1 MSSIQR
7 YLQMAN
13 RSVNEQFVGVDG
25 FRDEDLDFTGGDF
38 FNQELVGADGNGAA
52 MAAPAL
58 NASTGS
64 MRSQPYIITV
74 SNASNAAVTVDVF
87 GAYIY
92 LNSANFSSG
101 SLTENNVTISSNL
114 SNVTYY
120 NLLNQSSFSPFTIGS
135 TLISAVNG
143 TTSQVLQPI
152 TLTTQDAN
160 GNQAVKILTPVI
172 DPYQNQSGIVDLKQ
186 PFRVDG
192 FTKLTFSIF
201 ATTSVQFQF
210 YPSDTI
216 NIARG
221 LGGNPVS
228 KQYGSP
234 KIIRP
239 AVR

>member
-13 RSVNEQFVGVDG
+13 RQVNESFIGVDG
-25 FRDEDLDFTGGDF
+25 FVDDDMYFAAGDNF
-38 FNQELVGADGNGAA
+38 FGADGAEAA
-52 MAAPAL
+52 PMAAPAV
-58 NASTGS
+58 
-64 MRSQPYIITV
+64 MRSQPYILTV

-92 LNSANFSSG
+92 LNNAGFSG
-101 SLTENNVTISSNL
+101 
-114 SNVTYY
+114 
-120 NLLNQSSFSPFTIGS
+120 
-135 TLISAVNG
+135 
-143 TTSQVLQPI
+143 
-152 TLTTQDAN
+152 N
-160 GNQAVKILTPVI
+160 GNQATKILTPVI
-172 DPYQNQSGIVDLKQ
+172 DPYQQQSGVIELKQ
-186 PFRVDG
+186 PFRIDG

-201 ATTSVQFQF
+201 ASTSIQFQF

-221 LGGNPVS
+221 LGGNAVS

-239 AVR
+239 AAR

>member
-7 YLQMAN
+7 YLQNAN

-25 FRDEDLDFTGGDF
+25 FIDDDMYFAGDM
-38 FNQELVGADGNGAA
+38 NNWWAGADAA
-52 MAAPAL
+52 EAAPAAAPSL
-58 NASTGS
+58 
-64 MRSQPYIITV
+64 MRSQPYILTV
-74 SNASNAAVTVDVF
+74 SNASNAAVTIDVF

-92 LNSANFSSG
+92 LNNAGFSGG
-101 SLTENNVTISSNL
+101 SLTVSNVTITSNL

-120 NLLNQSSFSPFTIGS
+120 NLLNQSSFSPFTIGN
-135 TLISAVNG
+135 TLISSVNG
-143 TTSQVLQPI
+143 TASQVLQPI

-160 GNQAVKILTPVI
+160 GNQAVKILTPVV

-186 PFRVDG
+186 PFRIDG

-201 ATTSVQFQF
+201 ASTSVQFQF

-216 NIARG
+216 NVARG
-221 LGGNPVS
+221 LGGSPVS

-239 AVR
+239 AAR

>member
-25 FRDEDLDFTGGDF
+25 FIDDDMYFAGDMGNWF
-38 FNQELVGADGNGAA
+38 AGANGEAD
-52 MAAPAL
+52 AAPVAAPSL
-58 NASTGS
+58 

-74 SNASNAAVTVDVF
+74 SNASNAAVTIDVF
-87 GAYIY
+87 GAYIN
-92 LNSANFSSG
+92 LNNAGFSGG
-101 SLTENNVTISSNL
+101 SLTVSNVTITSNL

-120 NLLNQSSFSPFTIGS
+120 NLLNQSSISPFTIGS
-135 TLISAVNG
+135 TLISSVNG

-160 GNQAVKILTPVI
+160 GNQAVKILTPVV

-186 PFRVDG
+186 PFRIDG

-201 ATTSVQFQF
+201 ASTSVQFQF

-216 NIARG
+216 NVARG

-239 AVR
+239 AAR

>member
-1 MSSIQR
+1 MSAIQK

-13 RSVNEQFVGVDG
+13 RNVNEQFIGVDG
-25 FRDEDLDFTGGDF
+25 FIDDDMYFAGDMSNWF
-38 FNQELVGADGNGAA
+38 AAEGDA
-52 MAAPAL
+52 MAAPA
-58 NASTGS
+58 AAPSV

-74 SNASNAAVTVDVF
+74 SNASNAAVSVDVF
-87 GAYIY
+87 GAYAY
-92 LNSANFSSG
+92 LNNAGFTNG
-101 SLTENNVTISSNL
+101 SLTVNNVTISSNL

-135 TLISAVNG
+135 TLISSVNG
-143 TTSQVLQPI
+143 VASQVLQPI
-152 TLTTQDAN
+152 TLSTQDAN

-186 PFRVDG
+186 PFRIDG
-192 FTKLTFSIF
+192 FTKLTFQIF
-201 ATTSVQFQF
+201 ASTSVQFQF

-239 AVR
+239 ASR

>member
-13 RSVNEQFVGVDG
+13 RQVNESFIGVDG
-25 FRDEDLDFTGGDF
+25 FVDDDMYFAAGDNF
-38 FNQELVGADGNGAA
+38 FGADGTEAAPA
-52 MAAPAL
+52 MAAPAV
-58 NASTGS
+58 
-64 MRSQPYIITV
+64 MRSQPYILTV
-74 SNASNAAVTVDVF
+74 SNASNAAVTIDVF

-92 LNSANFSSG
+92 LNNAGFSGG
-101 SLTENNVTISSNL
+101 SLTVSNVTITSGL

-120 NLLNQSSFSPFTIGS
+120 NLLNQSSVSPFTIGS
-135 TLISAVNG
+135 TLISSVNG
-143 TTSQVLQPI
+143 TTSQVLQPL
-152 TLTTQDAN
+152 TLSTLDAN
-160 GNQAVKILTPVI
+160 GNQATKILTPVI
-172 DPYQNQSGIVDLKQ
+172 DPYQQQSGVIELKQ
-186 PFRVDG
+186 PFRIDG
-192 FTKLTFSIF
+192 FTKLTFSIY
-201 ATTSVQFQF
+201 ASTSVQFQF

-239 AVR
+239 ASR

>member
-1 MSSIQR
+1 MSAIQK

-13 RSVNEQFVGVDG
+13 RSTNEQFIGVDG
-25 FRDEDLDFTGGDF
+25 FIDDDMYFAGDMSNWF
-38 FNQELVGADGNGAA
+38 AADGEGAPVA
-52 MAAPAL
+52 AAP
-58 NASTGS
+58 
-64 MRSQPYIITV
+64 MRSQPYILTV
-74 SNASNAAVTVDVF
+74 SNASNTALTVDLF

-92 LNSANFSSG
+92 LNNAGFTNG
-101 SLTENNVTISSNL
+101 TLITGGYVITSNL

-135 TLISAVNG
+135 TLISSVNG
-143 TTSQVLQPI
+143 AGAQVLQPI

-172 DPYQNQSGIVDLKQ
+172 DPYQNQSTVVELKQ
-186 PFRVDG
+186 PFRIDG
-192 FTKLTFSIF
+192 FTKLSFQLF
-201 ATTSVQFQF
+201 NQTSVQFQF

-239 AVR
+239 AAR

>member
-7 YLQMAN
+7 YLQNAN

-25 FRDEDLDFTGGDF
+25 FIDDDMYFAGDM
-38 FNQELVGADGNGAA
+38 GNWFANAEGD
-52 MAAPAL
+52 AAPA
-58 NASTGS
+58 AAPSV
-64 MRSQPYIITV
+64 MRSQPYILTV
-74 SNASNAAVTVDVF
+74 SNASNAAVTIDVF

-92 LNSANFSSG
+92 LNNAGFTAG
-101 SLTENNVTISSNL
+101 SLTVSNVTITSNL

-135 TLISAVNG
+135 TLISSVNG
-143 TTSQVLQPI
+143 TASQVLQPI

-160 GNQAVKILTPVI
+160 GNQAVKILTPVV

-186 PFRVDG
+186 PFRIDG
-192 FTKLTFSIF
+192 FTKLTFSIY
-201 ATTSVQFQF
+201 ASTSVQFQF

-216 NIARG
+216 NVARG
-221 LGGNPVS
+221 LGGSPVS

-239 AVR
+239 AAR

>member
-13 RSVNEQFVGVDG
+13 RQVNEQFIGVDG
-25 FRDEDLDFTGGDF
+25 FVDDDMYFAAGDNF
-38 FNQELVGADGNGAA
+38 FGADGTEAAPA
-52 MAAPAL
+52 MAAPAV
-58 NASTGS
+58 
-64 MRSQPYIITV
+64 MRSQPYILTV
-74 SNASNAAVTVDVF
+74 SNASNAAVTIDVF

-92 LNSANFSSG
+92 LNNAGFSGG
-101 SLTENNVTISSNL
+101 SLTVSNVTITSGL

-120 NLLNQSSFSPFTIGS
+120 NLLNQSSVSPFTIGS
-135 TLISAVNG
+135 TLISSVNG
-143 TTSQVLQPI
+143 TTSQVLQPL
-152 TLTTQDAN
+152 TLSTLDAN
-160 GNQAVKILTPVI
+160 GNQATKILTPVI
-172 DPYQNQSGIVDLKQ
+172 DPYQKQSGVIELKQ
-186 PFRVDG
+186 PFRIDG
-192 FTKLTFSIF
+192 FTKLTFSIY
-201 ATTSVQFQF
+201 ASTSVQFQF

-239 AVR
+239 AAR

>member
-13 RSVNEQFVGVDG
+13 RQVNEQFIGVDG
-25 FRDEDLDFTGGDF
+25 FVDDDMYFAAGDNF
-38 FNQELVGADGNGAA
+38 FGADGTEAAPA
-52 MAAPAL
+52 MAAPAV
-58 NASTGS
+58 
-64 MRSQPYIITV
+64 MRSQPYILTV
-74 SNASNAAVTVDVF
+74 SNASNAAVTIDVF

-92 LNSANFSSG
+92 LNNAGFSGG
-101 SLTENNVTISSNL
+101 SLTVSNVTITSGL

-120 NLLNQSSFSPFTIGS
+120 NLLNQSSVSPFTIGS
-135 TLISAVNG
+135 TLISSVNG
-143 TTSQVLQPI
+143 TTSQVLQPL
-152 TLTTQDAN
+152 TLSTLDAN
-160 GNQAVKILTPVI
+160 GNQATKILTPVI
-172 DPYQNQSGIVDLKQ
+172 DPYQQQSGVIELKQ
-186 PFRVDG
+186 PFRIDG

-201 ATTSVQFQF
+201 ASTSIQFQF

-239 AVR
+239 ASR

>member
-7 YLQMAN
+7 YLQNAN
-13 RSVNEQFVGVDG
+13 RAVNEQFVGLDG
-25 FRDEDLDFTGGDF
+25 FIDEQMYFTAPETGFFSAEGGDA
-38 FNQELVGADGNGAA
+38 GAPA
-52 MAAPAL
+52 MAAAQVL
-58 NASTGS
+58 
-64 MRSQPYIITV
+64 RSQPYILTV
-74 SNASNAAVTVDVF
+74 SNASNAAVSIDIF

-92 LNSANFSSG
+92 LNNAGFSAG
-101 SLTENNVTISSNL
+101 SLTVNNVTITSNL

-135 TLISAVNG
+135 TLISSVNG
-143 TTSQVLQPI
+143 TTTQVLQPI

-172 DPYQNQSGIVDLKQ
+172 DPYQNQSGVIELKQ
-186 PFRVDG
+186 PFRIDG

-201 ATTSVQFQF
+201 ASTSVQFQF
-210 YPSDTI
+210 YPSDNI
-216 NIARG
+216 NVARG
-221 LGGNPVS
+221 LAGDPVS

>member
-25 FRDEDLDFTGGDF
+25 FIDDDMYFAGDM
-38 FNQELVGADGNGAA
+38 NNWWAGADAA
-52 MAAPAL
+52 SEAAPVA
-58 NASTGS
+58 APTV
-64 MRSQPYIITV
+64 MRSQPYILTV
-74 SNASNAAVTVDVF
+74 SNASNAAVTTDVF

-92 LNSANFSSG
+92 LNNAGFSSG
-101 SLTENNVTISSNL
+101 SLTVSNVTITSNL

-120 NLLNQSSFSPFTIGS
+120 NLLNQSSFSPFTIRS
-135 TLISAVNG
+135 TLISSVNG

-160 GNQAVKILTPVI
+160 GNQAVKILTPVV

-186 PFRVDG
+186 PFRIDG
-192 FTKLTFSIF
+192 FTKLTFQIF
-201 ATTSVQFQF
+201 ANTSVQFQF

-216 NIARG
+216 NVARG

-239 AVR
+239 AAR

>member
-7 YLQMAN
+7 YLQNAN

-25 FRDEDLDFTGGDF
+25 FIDDDMYFAGDM
-38 FNQELVGADGNGAA
+38 NNWWAGADAA
-52 MAAPAL
+52 EAAPA
-58 NASTGS
+58 AAPSV

-74 SNASNAAVTVDVF
+74 SNASNAAVTIDVF

-92 LNSANFSSG
+92 LNNAGFSGG
-101 SLTENNVTISSNL
+101 SLTVSNVTITSNL

-135 TLISAVNG
+135 TLISSVNG
-143 TTSQVLQPI
+143 TASQVLQPI
-152 TLTTQDAN
+152 TLNTQDAN
-160 GNQAVKILTPVI
+160 GNSAVRILTPVV

-186 PFRVDG
+186 PFRIDG
-192 FTKLTFSIF
+192 FTRLTFQIF
-201 ATTSVQFQF
+201 ASSSVQFQF

-216 NIARG
+216 NVARG
-221 LGGNPVS
+221 LGGSPVS

-239 AVR
+239 AAR

>member
-13 RSVNEQFVGVDG
+13 RQVNEQFIGVDG
-25 FRDEDLDFTGGDF
+25 FVDDDMYFAAGDNF
-38 FNQELVGADGNGAA
+38 FGADGTAA
-52 MAAPAL
+52 EAAPMAAPAV
-58 NASTGS
+58 

-74 SNASNAAVTVDVF
+74 SNASNAAVTIDVF

-92 LNSANFSSG
+92 LNNAGFSGG
-101 SLTENNVTISSNL
+101 SLTVSNVTITSGL

-120 NLLNQSSFSPFTIGS
+120 NLLNQSSVSPFTIGS
-135 TLISAVNG
+135 TLISSVNG
-143 TTSQVLQPI
+143 TTSQVLQPL
-152 TLTTQDAN
+152 TLSTLDAN
-160 GNQAVKILTPVI
+160 GNQATKILTPVI
-172 DPYQNQSGIVDLKQ
+172 DPYQQQSGVIELKQ
-186 PFRVDG
+186 PFRIDG
-192 FTKLTFSIF
+192 FTKLTFSIY
-201 ATTSVQFQF
+201 ASTSVQFQF

-221 LGGNPVS
+221 LGGNAVS

-239 AVR
+239 ASR

>member
-25 FRDEDLDFTGGDF
+25 FTDDDLQFTGWDSFANAEGD
-38 FNQELVGADGNGAA
+38 AAPAA
-52 MAAPAL
+52 MAAPAV
-58 NASTGS
+58 

-74 SNASNAAVTVDVF
+74 SNASNAAVSVDVF
-87 GAYIY
+87 GAYVY
-92 LNSANFSSG
+92 LNNAGFSSG
-101 SLTENNVTISSNL
+101 TLTVNNVTITSNL

-120 NLLNQSSFSPFTIGS
+120 NLLNQSAYSPFTIGS
-135 TLISAVNG
+135 TLISSVNG
-143 TTSQVLQPI
+143 TTSQVLQSI

-172 DPYQNQSGIVDLKQ
+172 DPYQNQSGVIDLKQ

-192 FTKLTFSIF
+192 FTKLTFTMF
-201 ATTSVQFQF
+201 ASTSVQFQF

-216 NIARG
+216 NVARG
-221 LGGNPVS
+221 LAGNPVS

>member
-7 YLQMAN
+7 YLQNAN

-25 FRDEDLDFTGGDF
+25 FIDDDMYFAGDM
-38 FNQELVGADGNGAA
+38 NNWWAGADAA
-52 MAAPAL
+52 EAAPA
-58 NASTGS
+58 AAPSV

-74 SNASNAAVTVDVF
+74 SNASNAAVTIDVF

-92 LNSANFSSG
+92 LNASTFSSG
-101 SLTENNVTISSNL
+101 SLTVSNVTITSNL

-135 TLISAVNG
+135 TLISSVNG
-143 TTSQVLQPI
+143 TASQVLAPI

-160 GNQAVKILTPVI
+160 GNQAVKILTPVV

-186 PFRVDG
+186 PFRIDG

-201 ATTSVQFQF
+201 ASSSVQFQF

-216 NIARG
+216 NVARG

-239 AVR
+239 AAR

>member
-25 FRDEDLDFTGGDF
+25 FVDQDMYFAGDMDNWF
-38 FNQELVGADGNGAA
+38 AGADGAEAA
-52 MAAPAL
+52 PQMAAP
-58 NASTGS
+58 SV
-64 MRSQPYIITV
+64 MRSQPYILTV
-74 SNASNAAVTVDVF
+74 SNASNAAVTIDVF

-92 LNSANFSSG
+92 LNNPGFSAG
-101 SLTENNVTISSNL
+101 SLTVSNVTITSNL

-120 NLLNQSSFSPFTIGS
+120 NLINQSAYSPFTIGS
-135 TLISAVNG
+135 TLISSVNG
-143 TTSQVLQPI
+143 VASQVLQPI

-160 GNQAVKILTPVI
+160 GNQAVKILTPVV
-172 DPYQNQSGIVDLKQ
+172 DPYQNQSGIVDLNQ
-186 PFRVDG
+186 PFRIDG
-192 FTKLTFSIF
+192 FTKLTFQIF
-201 ATTSVQFQF
+201 AATSVQFQF

>member
-7 YLQMAN
+7 YLQNAN

-25 FRDEDLDFTGGDF
+25 FIDDDMYFAGDM
-38 FNQELVGADGNGAA
+38 NNWWAGADAA
-52 MAAPAL
+52 EAAPA
-58 NASTGS
+58 AAPSV
-64 MRSQPYIITV
+64 MRSQPYILTV
-74 SNASNAAVTVDVF
+74 SNASNAALTIDVF

-92 LNSANFSSG
+92 LNNAGFSGG
-101 SLTENNVTISSNL
+101 SLTVSNVTITSNL

-135 TLISAVNG
+135 TLISSVNG
-143 TTSQVLQPI
+143 TASQVLQPI

-160 GNQAVKILTPVI
+160 GNQAVKILTPVV

-186 PFRVDG
+186 PFRIDG

-201 ATTSVQFQF
+201 ASSSVQFQF

-216 NIARG
+216 NVARG
-221 LGGNPVS
+221 LGGSPVS

-239 AVR
+239 AAR

>member
-1 MSSIQR
+1 MSSIQK
-7 YLQMAN
+7 YLQAAN
-13 RSVNEQFVGVDG
+13 RSVNEQFIGVDG
-25 FRDEDLDFTGGDF
+25 FADETYFTGAEDF
-38 FNQELVGADGNGAA
+38 FGADAA
-52 MAAPAL
+52 AAPAM
-58 NASTGS
+58 APVAAGM

-74 SNASNAAVTVDVF
+74 SNASNAAVNVDVF

-92 LNSANFSSG
+92 LNNGGFSAG
-101 SLTENNVTISSNL
+101 SLTVNNVTITSNL
-114 SNVTYY
+114 SNTTYY
-120 NLLNQSSFSPFTIGS
+120 NLLNQSSVSPFTIGS
-135 TLISAVNG
+135 TLISSVNG

-172 DPYQNQSGIVDLKQ
+172 DPYQQQSGVIELKQ
-186 PFRVDG
+186 AFRIDG
-192 FTKLTFSIF
+192 FTKLTFQMF
-201 ATTSVQFQF
+201 ASTSVQFQF
-210 YPSDTI
+210 YPSDNI

-239 AVR
+239 ASR

>member
-13 RSVNEQFVGVDG
+13 RQVNEQFIGVDG
-25 FRDEDLDFTGGDF
+25 FVDDDMYFAAGDNF
-38 FNQELVGADGNGAA
+38 FGADGTEAAPA
-52 MAAPAL
+52 MAAPAV
-58 NASTGS
+58 
-64 MRSQPYIITV
+64 MRSQPYILTV
-74 SNASNAAVTVDVF
+74 SNASNAAVTIDVF

-92 LNSANFSSG
+92 LNNAGFSGG
-101 SLTENNVTISSNL
+101 SLTVSNVTITSGL

-120 NLLNQSSFSPFTIGS
+120 NLLNQSSVSPFTIGS
-135 TLISAVNG
+135 TLISSVNG
-143 TTSQVLQPI
+143 TTSQVLQPL
-152 TLTTQDAN
+152 TLSTLDAN
-160 GNQAVKILTPVI
+160 GNQATKILTPVI
-172 DPYQNQSGIVDLKQ
+172 DPYQQQSGVIELKQ
-186 PFRVDG
+186 PFRIDG
-192 FTKLTFSIF
+192 FTKLTFSIY
-201 ATTSVQFQF
+201 ASTSVQFQF

-239 AVR
+239 ASR